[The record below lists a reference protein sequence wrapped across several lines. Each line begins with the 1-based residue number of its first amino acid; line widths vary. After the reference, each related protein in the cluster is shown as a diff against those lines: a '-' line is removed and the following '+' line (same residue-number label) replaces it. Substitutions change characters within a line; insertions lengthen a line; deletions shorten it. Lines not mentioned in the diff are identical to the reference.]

1 MSHFEPLRANFFL
14 YRSHRAATACL
25 ALSLRSSAVMLAAR
39 ARPPFLAPLRPKATA
54 AAFFFLCLG
63 MSGIIRA
70 RLRKVNRLG
79 LTSTYPRTYNL
90 GIETRPD
97 GANHRASFEN
107 QTRLLASVSSK
118 AIVSQSP
125 DERQGHSMA
134 MEERELKALEIA
146 AKSKLTR
153 KGDLWLVPSQST
165 RGAKYTVTTDPEEPQ
180 CSCPDFEARQL
191 RCKHIF
197 AVEYTIQ
204 REHTSDGLTIT
215 TETVKVTRK
224 TYPQD
229 WPAYNAAQVN
239 EKSQLQELL
248 YELCRTIAEPE
259 QGRGRPR
266 LSLADIIFSSTFKV
280 YSTVSGRRF
289 STDLREAKARGY
301 LSRLPHYNSVFRYLE
316 SEALTPYLYELIAT
330 SALPLKSVE
339 TDFAVD
345 SSGFSTGQFMRWL
358 DVKYGKEE
366 DRRMWIKVHL
376 MCGTKTN
383 IVTSV
388 EISDGYANDHGYF
401 KPLVEKTAENGFT
414 LKEVSA
420 DKAYL
425 SGENL
430 LTTLRHGA
438 VPYVPF
444 KSNSKPSALSTYGA
458 KSTLW
463 DRMYH
468 FYMQHREEFNTH
480 YHKRSNV
487 ETTFHMIKAKFGQR
501 LRSKTMTAQI
511 NEALCKVLCHNLCVV
526 IQSTHELGIETAFS
540 EAA

>member
-1 MSHFEPLRANFFL
+1 MLFKTKNPVDCAN
-14 YRSHRAATACL
+14 
-25 ALSLRSSAVMLAAR
+25 
-39 ARPPFLAPLRPKATA
+39 
-54 AAFFFLCLG
+54 
-63 MSGIIRA
+63 
-70 RLRKVNRLG
+70 NRQG
-79 LTSTYPRTYNL
+79 LLKTK
-90 GIETRPD
+90 
-97 GANHRASFEN
+97 
-107 QTRLLASVSSK
+107 TRLLTLILGDF
-118 AIVSQSP
+118 IVGQSP
-125 DERQGHSMA
+125 QKSKDT
-134 MEERELKALEIA
+134 MEPREIKGLEIA
-146 AKSKLTR
+146 AKTKLTP
-153 KGDLWLVPSQST
+153 KGKSNLWLVPSQSNKQE
-165 RGAKYTVTTDPEEPQ
+165 KYTVALNAEKPE
-180 CSCPDFEARQL
+180 CTCRDFEFRND

-204 REHTSDGLTIT
+204 REQTADGATIT

-229 WPAYNAAQVN
+229 WRAYNAAQTQ
-239 EKSQLQELL
+239 EKSQLQALL
-248 YELCRTIAEPE
+248 YELCRSIPEPE
-259 QGRGRPR
+259 QQRGRPR
-266 LSLADIIFSSTFKV
+266 LSLADIIFASTFKI

-289 STDLREAKARGY
+289 QSDLQEAKRRGF
-301 LSRLPHYNSVFRYLE
+301 LSKMPAYNSVFRYLE

-330 SALPLKSVE
+330 SSLPLKSVE
-339 TDFAVD
+339 SDFAVD

-376 MCGTKTN
+376 MCGVKTN

-388 EISDGYANDHGYF
+388 EISDGYANDHNFY
-401 KPLVEKTAENGFT
+401 KPLVETTAGNGFQ

-438 VPYVPF
+438 IPYIPF
-444 KSNSKPSALSTYGA
+444 KTNSKVQTSYGP
-458 KSTLW
+458 KSTVW
-463 DRMYH
+463 TRMFH
-468 FYMQHREEFNTH
+468 FYMQHREEFLGH
-480 YHKRSNV
+480 YNKRSNV
-487 ETTFHMIKAKFGQR
+487 ETTFHMIKSKFGQR

-526 IQSTHELGIETAFS
+526 IQSVHELGIEATFIA